1 MAGAWYLAKSAEKAV
16 AGLDGGDQAFYRRKL
31 SSVNFY
37 FAQLLPR
44 HKAYLDAVVGGADI
58 GIALDEESF

>member
-1 MAGAWYLAKSAEKAV
+1 KSAEKAI
-16 AGLDGGDQAFYRRKL
+16 AGLDGPDKDFYRKKL
-31 SSVNFY
+31 LSVNFY
-37 FAQLLPR
+37 FAHLLPR